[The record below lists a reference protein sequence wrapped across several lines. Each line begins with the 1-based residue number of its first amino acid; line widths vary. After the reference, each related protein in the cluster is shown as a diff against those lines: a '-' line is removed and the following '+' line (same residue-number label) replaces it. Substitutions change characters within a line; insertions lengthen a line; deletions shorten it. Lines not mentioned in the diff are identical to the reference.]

1 MKINYVCYWEKF
13 KERSW
18 SGTNFSLFKAL
29 EKNYCTQ
36 MVDCGYQLN
45 IMEKILLKLNSI
57 SKSDNNELGFF
68 NQFGYLHRII
78 PQVKISN
85 RLNDLQNIVIQ
96 IGDIKKFE
104 SPYYIYQD
112 LSIDALIKIKKENP
126 EAFYYSGYSEINTKS
141 FNRRNNF
148 QKKIYENATGVFT
161 MSEWLKNDLVNNSML
176 PEEKVHHVG
185 AGYNIDTFMME
196 IVEKKC
202 NKILFVGRDFE
213 RKGGEFLL
221 EAFKILQRK
230 YLSDAELYIAGPM
243 KNPLDEEIENVHFL
257 GDISKNSLSHYYNI
271 CDVFCMPSYFEA
283 YGLVFIEA
291 LAFGLP
297 CIGRNDFAMSEFIT
311 DGYNGYLVNNDDAD
325 ILAIKMMD
333 LLRNEEIKKNV
344 EADHNYL
351 NYSYHPKS

>member
-1 MKINYVCYWEKF
+1 
-13 KERSW
+13 
-18 SGTNFSLFKAL
+18 
-29 EKNYCTQ
+29 
-36 MVDCGYQLN
+36 
-45 IMEKILLKLNSI
+45 
-57 SKSDNNELGFF
+57 
-68 NQFGYLHRII
+68 
-78 PQVKISN
+78 
-85 RLNDLQNIVIQ
+85 
-96 IGDIKKFE
+96 
-104 SPYYIYQD
+104 
-112 LSIDALIKIKKENP
+112 
-126 EAFYYSGYSEINTKS
+126 
-141 FNRRNNF
+141 
-148 QKKIYENATGVFT
+148 
-161 MSEWLKNDLVNNSML
+161 
-176 PEEKVHHVG
+176 
-185 AGYNIDTFMME
+185 
-196 IVEKKC
+196 
-202 NKILFVGRDFE
+202 
-213 RKGGEFLL
+213 
-221 EAFKILQRK
+221 
-230 YLSDAELYIAGPM
+230 M